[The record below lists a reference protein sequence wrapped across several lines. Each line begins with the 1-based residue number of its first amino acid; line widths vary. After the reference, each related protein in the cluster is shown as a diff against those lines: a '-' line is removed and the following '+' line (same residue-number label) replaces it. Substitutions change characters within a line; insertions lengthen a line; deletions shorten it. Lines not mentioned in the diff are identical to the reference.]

1 MSDDTPQRREID
13 FDKLERNKDF
23 AQEAVQTTAT
33 RVGRIATIITGA
45 VVDVAREVGDL
56 ISDGFEMREAAKRA
70 KHDSA
75 RLDRLARERLGEF
88 DPADEL
94 SEAAGGPEELIQGAH
109 LEAIEAR
116 RDDEEQ

>member
-88 DPADEL
+88 VCDV
-94 SEAAGGPEELIQGAH
+94 AG
-109 LEAIEAR
+109 
-116 RDDEEQ
+116 DDESGYVGWFEDEFDSFDVGAVG